1 MTNHPRTTLSRRQLL
16 RRSLLAAGAGVAGF
30 GRQVSARDSDFVPAI
45 VIGSGFGGA
54 VAALRLGEAGI
65 DTLVL
70 ERGRRWPIRRDGN
83 TFATFE
89 QPDGRA
95 YWLREHTGEAILGLP
110 QLEKPIDRYV
120 GVLEV
125 VEGNGIY
132 IGAGAGVGGGS
143 LVFNAIMVRPRRRL
157 FEQVFPREIDF
168 DEMVSEYY
176 PRVKR
181 IIRSTPIPHDILDTD
196 YYLSSRV
203 SLDQATRAGFPTRLV
218 DLAVDWDIVRDEIAG
233 RRVPSA
239 IAGQSFY
246 GLNSG
251 AKRSLDRNYLARAE
265 ATGHVEI
272 RPLHTALGIEHTRG
286 GRYAVTVLRLN
297 DEGAAVGAPRTL
309 FCNYLFL
316 AAGSVGTTSLLVRA
330 RALGTLPALNRH
342 VGRHWAAN
350 GDIPVIRGLLP
361 QTNAATGGPGGHF
374 ILEDLDNPYG
384 PTSLVEIVLPP
395 HINAALAAV
404 GAPPHF
410 ANYASLGIPP
420 AIGSF
425 DYDPA
430 TDAVGLTW
438 PAADAQLG
446 NFLAAAQ
453 QTLSVLDQRTGALTL
468 SFNPAVSAHPLGGV
482 VLGKACDV
490 DGRVKN
496 YPGLYVVDGALI
508 EGSTGLANPSFTI
521 AALAERCLD
530 RILSRD
536 RLNNRA

>member
-1 MTNHPRTTLSRRQLL
+1 MTTSPKTSFSRRQFL
-16 RRSLLAAGAGVAGF
+16 RSGMLAAGAGLVGSRA
-30 GRQVSARDSDFVPAI
+30 SAQRSDFVPAI

-54 VAALRLGEAGI
+54 VAALRLGQAGI

-70 ERGRRWPIRRDGN
+70 ERGRRWPIRRDGD

-95 YWLREHTGEAILGLP
+95 YWLRDRTGEAILGLP

-143 LVFNAIMVRPRRRL
+143 LVFNAIIVKPRRELFDRL
-157 FEQVFPREIDF
+157 FSNEIDF
-168 DEMVSEYY
+168 GEMEDVYY
-176 PRVKR
+176 PRVRR
-181 IIRSTPIPHDILDTD
+181 IIQSAPVPDDILATP

-203 SLDQATRAGFPTRLV
+203 SLDQALTAGFATRPV

-233 RRVPSA
+233 LRVPSA

-251 AKRSLDRNYLARAE
+251 AKRSLDQNYLRRAE
-265 ATGHVEI
+265 ATGRVEI
-272 RPLHTALGIEHTRG
+272 LPLSNVTAIERGNG
-286 GRYAVTVLRLN
+286 GRYVVTMLRLSE
-297 DEGAAVGAPRTL
+297 EGEVVGAPRRL
-309 FCNYLFL
+309 ACKYLFL
-316 AAGSVGTTSLLVRA
+316 AAGSIGTTSLLVRA
-330 RALGTLPALNRH
+330 RATGALPALNDH
-342 VGRHWAAN
+342 VGRHWGAN
-350 GDIPVIRGLLP
+350 GDIPVIRGALP
-361 QTNAATGGPGGHF
+361 PTNAGTGGPGGHF
-374 ILEDLDNPYG
+374 LMEDLDNPFG
-384 PTSLVEIVLPP
+384 PTSLVELVLPP
-395 HINAALAAV
+395 HINAELSAV
-404 GAPPHF
+404 GAPAHF

-438 PAADAQLG
+438 PANDPRLG
-446 NFLAAAQ
+446 NFLGAAQ
-453 QTLSVLDQRTGALTL
+453 QTLAVLDRSNGSFTL
-468 SFNPAVSAHPLGGV
+468 SFNPAVSAHPLGGA
-482 VLGKACDV
+482 VLGKACDFQ
-490 DGRVKN
+490 GRVKRH
-496 YPGLYVVDGALI
+496 PGLYVVDGALI

-521 AALAERCLD
+521 AALAERCMD
-530 RILSRD
+530 HILGRD
-536 RLNNRA
+536 QLHNRA